1 MLNYLFVLTTDFY
14 FRNIIKVFNILM
26 SHDNAFSRHVIADL
40 DTKLEGR
47 KPIEQIKDDIA
58 ELKVEMIHIK
68 NYLRKLEI
76 REQLKEEEDKKKEA
90 EYEKVTKSSW
100 W

>member
-1 MLNYLFVLTTDFY
+1 MLNYFMDFY
-14 FRNIIKVFNILM
+14 FKNIIKVFNILM
-26 SHDNAFSRHVIADL
+26 SQDTAFSRHVICDF
-40 DTKLEGR
+40 DKKLEGR

-58 ELKVEMIHIK
+58 ELKSEMIHIK

-76 REQLKEEEDKKKEA
+76 REQLKEQEEAKQEA
-90 EYEKVTKSSW
+90 EYQKVTSSSW

>member
-1 MLNYLFVLTTDFY
+1 MFNYLVDFY
-14 FRNIIKVFNILM
+14 FKNIIKVFNILM
-26 SHDNAFSRHVIADL
+26 SQDNAFTRHVIADM
-40 DTKLEGR
+40 DRKLEGR

-58 ELKVEMIHIK
+58 ELKSEMVHIK

-90 EYEKVTKSSW
+90 EYEKVNKGSW

>member
-1 MLNYLFVLTTDFY
+1 MFNYLVDFY
-14 FRNIIKVFNILM
+14 FKNIIKVFNILM
-26 SHDNAFSRHVIADL
+26 SQDNAFTRHVIADM
-40 DTKLEGR
+40 DRKLEGR

-58 ELKVEMIHIK
+58 ELKSEMVHIK

-76 REQLKEEEDKKKEA
+76 REQLKEEEDKKKED
-90 EYEKVTKSSW
+90 EYEKVNKGSW

>member
-1 MLNYLFVLTTDFY
+1 MFNYLVDFY
-14 FRNIIKVFNILM
+14 FKNIIKVFNILM
-26 SHDNAFSRHVIADL
+26 SQDNTFTRHVIADM
-40 DTKLEGR
+40 DRKLEGR

-58 ELKVEMIHIK
+58 ELKSDMVHIK

-90 EYEKVTKSSW
+90 EYEKVNKGSW

>member
-1 MLNYLFVLTTDFY
+1 MYNYLVDLY
-14 FRNIIKVFNILM
+14 FKNIIKVFNILM
-26 SHDNAFSRHVIADL
+26 SQDNPISRHIIADM
-40 DTKLEGR
+40 DRKLEGR

-58 ELKVEMIHIK
+58 ELKADMVHIK

-76 REQLKEEEDKKKEA
+76 REELKEEEEAKREA
-90 EYEKVTKSSW
+90 EYEKVGKSSW

>member
-1 MLNYLFVLTTDFY
+1 MFNYLVDFY
-14 FRNIIKVFNILM
+14 FKNIIKVFNILM
-26 SHDNAFSRHVIADL
+26 SQDNAFTRHVIADM
-40 DTKLEGR
+40 DRKLEGR

-58 ELKVEMIHIK
+58 ELKSDMVHIK

-90 EYEKVTKSSW
+90 EYEKVNKGSW

>member
-1 MLNYLFVLTTDFY
+1 MYNYLMDLY
-14 FRNIIKVFNILM
+14 FKNIIKVFNILM
-26 SHDNAFSRHVIADL
+26 SQDNSFTRQVISDM
-40 DTKLEGR
+40 DKRLEGR

-58 ELKVEMIHIK
+58 QLKADMVHIK

-76 REQLKEEEDKKKEA
+76 REQLKEEEENKQEA
-90 EYEKVTKSSW
+90 SYEKVQSSSW

>member
-26 SHDNAFSRHVIADL
+26 SHDNAFSRHVIADM
-40 DTKLEGR
+40 DKKLEGR

>member
-1 MLNYLFVLTTDFY
+1 MFNYLVDFY
-14 FRNIIKVFNILM
+14 FKNIIKVFNILM
-26 SHDNAFSRHVIADL
+26 SQDNAFTRHVIADM
-40 DTKLEGR
+40 DRKLEGR

-58 ELKVEMIHIK
+58 ELKSEMVHIK

-90 EYEKVTKSSW
+90 EYEKVNKGSW
-100 W
+100 